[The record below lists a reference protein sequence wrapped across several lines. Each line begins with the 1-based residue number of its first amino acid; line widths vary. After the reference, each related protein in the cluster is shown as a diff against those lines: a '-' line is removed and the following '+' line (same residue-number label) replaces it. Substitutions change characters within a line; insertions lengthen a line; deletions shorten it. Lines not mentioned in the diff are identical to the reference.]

1 MKQQKAYM
9 SFTVTLTFVLLFS
22 YLASSVESHEVE
34 VEDER
39 EFDYVQGSQKGP
51 AHWGEIKK
59 EWGICKTGKLQS
71 PIDMANNRVKLIKE
85 PGDFKRNYKA
95 CNSIIKNRGHDIS
108 VGIFAITFILILAGV
123 FLCIFYNEFM
133 GKTKGG
139 VIWMQLQWEE
149 DKAGTVEIDGSQYFL
164 QQCHW
169 HSPSEHTINSK
180 GYKMEMHMVHLS
192 TDPKVKNNIAV
203 VGLLYEIGPPDAFL
217 TKLLTDI
224 KSLTD
229 QMPEKS
235 VGMINPTEI
244 KMDGKEYYRYLGSLT
259 VPPCT
264 EGVIWIINKKIS
276 TVSEDQ
282 VKALRDAVHD
292 YAEKNARPIQP
303 LNEREIKLYGI
314 VGPSAEL

>member
-108 VGIFAITFILILAGV
+108 
-123 FLCIFYNEFM
+123 
-133 GKTKGG
+133 
-139 VIWMQLQWEE
+139 LQWEE